1 MVSIKLTPSM
11 TVTCLVEFWF
21 HQPVW
26 RAVTMTEIC
35 QWAYVLSHYTSI
47 QGKICGVSSCQ
58 SEN

>member
-1 MVSIKLTPSM
+1 M